1 MKRKNGFTLIELLA
15 VIVILA
21 IISLIATPII
31 LGIIEDT
38 KKDAFLNSVLSL
50 IHATDMDIVLKNYE
64 EEYTYTVE
72 NGTVSNLDIPVK
84 NIEGMSGSILY
95 DAEGEEIYA
104 IHNGVYCVKKMENMS
119 KAEISEYVE
128 GKCIIAPVL
137 TESDISF
144 ITYRRLCPQPK
155 QKISRFVLEIFYTKH
170 IAFNW
175 LSSYNNY
182 QKKKSIGAS
191 VVKLC
196 SRAIRRKSGVFCN
209 EYYRLETRKN
219 QGGFINV

>member
-1 MKRKNGFTLIELLA
+1 MMIKIKNKNQNVEETTDKSYL
-15 VIVILA
+15 
-21 IISLIATPII
+21 
-31 LGIIEDT
+31 
-38 KKDAFLNSVLSL
+38 KK
-50 IHATDMDIVLKNYE
+50 I
-64 EEYTYTVE
+64 
-72 NGTVSNLDIPVK
+72 
-84 NIEGMSGSILY
+84 
-95 DAEGEEIYA
+95 
-104 IHNGVYCVKKMENMS
+104 
-119 KAEISEYVE
+119 
-128 GKCIIAPVL
+128 
-137 TESDISF
+137 

-182 QKKKSIGAS
+182 QKKSIGAS